1 MLAVAVKRYH
11 WFPSGVEAPMAMAT
25 CYHSPGSLSL
35 SRFLSAPP
43 CPRHRPLVFSLSFT
57 LFLSPASL
65 PPHDNA
71 GQTFPLARQRE
82 RKATADRFH
91 HSPLDYVFSLRL
103 TVLYIQLYVF
113 AGNRQVYF
121 ILHVT
126 FRLVILHFFPFSTKS
141 SQKRCSKDPA
151 HHVRLEFLR
160 IPVARVRNG
169 HSRHLKNLSSLLA
182 SCSSSAT
189 RGSRHRTTIPLYE
202 IEWNRARANR
212 GRLGSK
218 KREEK
223 KEEERKEKGRA
234 VFYNRVTR
242 WRTRGNR
249 NVTPPV
255 TDVTEA

>member
-103 TVLYIQLYVF
+103 TVLYIQVIRFRREPPGLLHPPRYVSPS
-113 AGNRQVYF
+113 NSP
-121 ILHVT
+121 
-126 FRLVILHFFPFSTKS
+126 FFPFFDEKFVETMLERS
-141 SQKRCSKDPA
+141 SASCTT
-151 HHVRLEFLR
+151 R
-160 IPVARVRNG
+160 IPTNSYCSRSQRPLETLEKSLLSARVLLLLRHTRVASSNNHSIVRNRMC
-169 HSRHLKNLSSLLA
+169 SRKSRE
-182 SCSSSAT
+182 T
-189 RGSRHRTTIPLYE
+189 RF
-202 IEWNRARANR
+202 
-212 GRLGSK
+212 
-218 KREEK
+218 EEK
-223 KEEERKEKGRA
+223 RRKKGGRKKGKRPSS
-234 VFYNRVTR
+234 VL
-242 WRTRGNR
+242 
-249 NVTPPV
+249 
-255 TDVTEA
+255 

>member
-121 ILHVT
+121 ILHLT
-126 FRLVILHFFPFSTKS
+126 FRLLILHFFPFFDEKFVETMLERS
-141 SQKRCSKDPA
+141 SASCTT
-151 HHVRLEFLR
+151 R
-160 IPVARVRNG
+160 IPTNSYCSRSQRPLETLEKSLLSARVLLLLRHTRVASSNNHSIVRNRMC
-169 HSRHLKNLSSLLA
+169 SRKSRE
-182 SCSSSAT
+182 T
-189 RGSRHRTTIPLYE
+189 RF
-202 IEWNRARANR
+202 
-212 GRLGSK
+212 
-218 KREEK
+218 EEK
-223 KEEERKEKGRA
+223 RRKKGGRKKGKRPSS
-234 VFYNRVTR
+234 VL
-242 WRTRGNR
+242 
-249 NVTPPV
+249 
-255 TDVTEA
+255 